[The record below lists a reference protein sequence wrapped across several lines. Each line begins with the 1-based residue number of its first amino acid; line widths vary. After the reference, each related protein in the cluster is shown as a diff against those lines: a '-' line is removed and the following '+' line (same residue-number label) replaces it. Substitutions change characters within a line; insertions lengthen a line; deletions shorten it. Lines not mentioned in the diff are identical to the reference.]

1 MTLDPA
7 APQALGSSMPPTP
20 TQQTHR
26 ALRDVRSHLRR
37 SALKLLGYLVVA
49 YLVLRLIP
57 TLNEALTSL
66 KRVSWG
72 WVVGAI
78 ALEVLS
84 ETGFVVSWRGIVD
97 PDRVL
102 ERDGRG
108 RRMDQRVAWA
118 QLGGGLLV
126 PGGSLGGM
134 GVGGWILHRF
144 GMPTKQIA
152 ERQFNLSFLNT
163 AVDALALVV
172 FGVGLALGIF
182 AGEDNLLLTLLPAA
196 LAACGI
202 AAALA
207 LAPRASAYASRL
219 QAKHAKVAR
228 TITTLADAVN
238 DTKRTVT
245 HRGSATTVLGAVAYL
260 TFDLLIL
267 WLALLAVHA
276 NPSPAFGIVLMA
288 YIIGALGGSVPLP
301 ASVGTIGGIAGMLIV
316 YGVHHN
322 PAVAAVL
329 LHQAIGLLV
338 PLAGGTIAYMIIR
351 RQLGPLPIGQHADP
365 GDGAASKEG

>member
-1 MTLDPA
+1 VTVERAAEPA
-7 APQALGSSMPPTP
+7 PDSSRRRARTHQTRRALG
-20 TQQTHR
+20 
-26 ALRDVRSHLRR
+26 DVRRHLRR
-37 SALKLLGYLVVA
+37 SALRLAGFVVVA

-57 TLNEALTSL
+57 TLNRALTSL

-84 ETGFVVSWRGIVD
+84 ETGFVVSWRRIVD

-102 ERDGRG
+102 QRDGRG
-108 RRMDQRVAWA
+108 WRMDQRVAWA

-144 GMPTKQIA
+144 GMPTEVIA

-163 AVDALALVV
+163 GVSALALVV
-172 FGVGLALGIF
+172 FGLGLATGIF
-182 AGEDNLLLTLLPAA
+182 PGEDSLLLTLLPAA
-196 LAACGI
+196 VAGCGI
-202 AAALA
+202 AAAL
-207 LAPRASAYASRL
+207 LIAPRASAYATRL
-219 QAKHAKVAR
+219 DAKHAKVAR
-228 TITTLADAVN
+228 AITTLADAVN
-238 DTKRTVT
+238 DTKRVLF
-245 HRGSATTVLGAVAYL
+245 HRGGLTTVLGAVAYL
-260 TFDLLIL
+260 GFEMLVL
-267 WLALLAVHA
+267 WLALRAVHA
-276 NPSPAFGIVLMA
+276 HPTPGFAVVVMA
-288 YIIGALGGSVPLP
+288 YVIGALGGSLPLP

-329 LHQAIGLLV
+329 FHQAIGLLV
-338 PLAGGTIAYMIIR
+338 PLAGGTIAYLIIR
-351 RQLGPLPIGQHADP
+351 RQLGPVPIGAHR
-365 GDGAASKEG
+365 GSG

>member
-1 MTLDPA
+1 VTVDPVA
-7 APQALGSSMPPTP
+7 GQALDSSARPTA
-20 TQQTHR
+20 THQTHR
-26 ALRDVRSHLRR
+26 ALRDVRGHLKR

-66 KRVSWG
+66 KHVSWE
-72 WVVGAI
+72 WVLGAI

-97 PDRVL
+97 PDKVL

-108 RRMDQRVAWA
+108 WRMDQRVAWA

-144 GMPTKQIA
+144 GMPTKEIA

-163 AVDALALVV
+163 GVDALTLVV
-172 FGVGLALGIF
+172 FGVGLAAGLF

-196 LAACGI
+196 IAAAGI
-202 AAALA
+202 AAAVA
-207 LAPRASAYASRL
+207 LAPRAGTYATRL
-219 QAKHAKVAR
+219 EAKHAKVGR
-228 TITTLADAVN
+228 SITTLADAIG
-238 DTKRTVT
+238 DTKRLMSQ
-245 HRGSATTVLGAVAYL
+245 RGSGNTVLGAVAYL
-260 TFDLLIL
+260 GFDLLIL
-267 WLALLAVHA
+267 WLALRAVHA
-276 NPSPAFGIVLMA
+276 HPSPGFAVVVMA
-288 YIIGALGGSVPLP
+288 YIIGALGGSLPLP

-338 PLAGGTIAYMIIR
+338 PLVGGAIAYLIIR
-351 RQLGPLPIGQHADP
+351 RQLGPVPLGTHDRS
-365 GDGAASKEG
+365 G

>member
-1 MTLDPA
+1 MRSPA
-7 APQALGSSMPPTP
+7 AGQALDSSTRPAPTHE
-20 TQQTHR
+20 THR
-26 ALRDVRSHLRR
+26 ALRDVKSHLSR
-37 SALKLLGYLVVA
+37 SAPKLLGYLVVA

-108 RRMDQRVAWA
+108 WRMDQRVAWA

-144 GMPTKQIA
+144 GMPTKEIA

-172 FGVGLALGIF
+172 FGVALAVGIF

-196 LAACGI
+196 IAALGI
-202 AAALA
+202 AAAPW
-207 LAPRASAYASRL
+207 LAPRARAYASRL
-219 QAKHAKVAR
+219 QTKHAKVAH
-228 TITTLADAVN
+228 TITTLADAVS
-238 DTKRTVT
+238 DTKRVVSQ
-245 HRGSATTVLGAVAYL
+245 RGSAMTVLGAVAYL
-260 TFDLLIL
+260 GFDLLIL

-276 NPSPAFGIVLMA
+276 HPSPAFAVVVMA
-288 YIIGALGGSVPLP
+288 YIIGALGGSLPLP
-301 ASVGTIGGIAGMLIV
+301 ASIGTIGGIAGMLIV

-338 PLAGGTIAYMIIR
+338 PLAGGTIAYIIIR
-351 RQLGPLPIGQHADP
+351 RQLGPLPISAHEK
-365 GDGAASKEG
+365 SS

>member
-1 MTLDPA
+1 VTVEPA
-7 APQALGSSMPPTP
+7 GEQALDSSRRPAPTNR
-20 TQQTHR
+20 TRR
-26 ALRDVRSHLRR
+26 ALSEVKSHLRR
-37 SALKLLGYLVVA
+37 SAVRLVGFVLAA

-78 ALEVLS
+78 VLEVLS
-84 ETGFVVSWRGIVD
+84 ETGFVVSWRRIVD

-102 ERDGRG
+102 QRDGRG
-108 RRMDQRVAWA
+108 WRMDQRVAWA
-118 QLGGGLLV
+118 QLGGGLVV

-144 GMPTKQIA
+144 GMPTEQIA

-163 AVDALALVV
+163 AVDALALVL
-172 FGVGLALGIF
+172 FGVGLATGIF
-182 AGEDNLLLTLLPAA
+182 AGEDRLLLTLLPAA
-196 LAACGI
+196 VAACGI
-202 AAALA
+202 AAALWIV
-207 LAPRASAYASRL
+207 PRASTYATRL
-219 QAKHAKVAR
+219 QTKHAKVAR
-228 TITTLADAVN
+228 AITTLADAVN
-238 DTKRTVT
+238 DTERVLF
-245 HRGSATTVLGAVAYL
+245 HRGGLRTVLGAVAYL
-260 TFDLLIL
+260 GFDLLIL

-276 NPSPAFGIVLMA
+276 HPTPGFAIVVMA
-288 YIIGALGGSVPLP
+288 YIIGALGGSLPLP
-301 ASVGTIGGIAGMLIV
+301 ASIGTIGGIAGMLIV

-338 PLAGGTIAYMIIR
+338 PLAGGAIAYVIIR
-351 RQLGPLPIGQHADP
+351 HELGPVPIGAH
-365 GDGAASKEG
+365 DGSG

>member
-1 MTLDPA
+1 MVVEPSA
-7 APQALGSSMPPTP
+7 GQALDSTGGSAATHP
-20 TQQTHR
+20 THR
-26 ALRDVRSHLRR
+26 ALSDVRAHLRR
-37 SALKLLGYLVVA
+37 SALHLLGYVLVA

-57 TLNEALTSL
+57 TLNEALSSL

-78 ALEVLS
+78 VLEVLS
-84 ETGFVVSWRGIVD
+84 ETGFVISWRRIVD
-97 PDRVL
+97 PDKVL

-144 GMPTKQIA
+144 GMPTDQIA
-152 ERQFNLSFLNT
+152 ERQLNLSFLNT
-163 AVDALALVV
+163 GVDAIALVL
-172 FGVGLALGIF
+172 FGVGLAAGIF
-182 AGEDNLLLTLLPAA
+182 AGEGNLLLTLLPAA
-196 LAACGI
+196 IAVCAV
-202 AAALA
+202 AAALVI
-207 LAPRASAYASRL
+207 APRASAYARRL
-219 QAKHAKVAR
+219 ETKHAKLAR
-228 TITTLADAVN
+228 TITTLANAVN
-238 DTKRTVT
+238 DTKGLFVRRGARTALL
-245 HRGSATTVLGAVAYL
+245 GSMAYL
-260 TFDLLIL
+260 GFDLLIL

-276 NPSPAFGIVLMA
+276 HPSPGLAIVVMA
-288 YIIGALGGSVPLP
+288 YIIGALGGSLPLP

-338 PLAGGTIAYMIIR
+338 PLAGGAIAYTVIR
-351 RQLGPLPIGQHADP
+351 REIGPLPIGHHR
-365 GDGAASKEG
+365 GSG